1 MSAKRFASQVK
12 HGARVGLASLVMLQM
27 SLAGPMAGS
36 ALANEH
42 DAASQ
47 KQARTPIQHVILI
60 VGENRTFD
68 HIFATYQPKKGESVD
83 NLLSKKIVNE
93 DGTPGTN
100 FAFAQQYAAD
110 ATDSATFQLAPKK
123 KTLYSTLPA
132 PLNGGP
138 TDVCKNN
145 GICPLGGATSLGN
158 GLAQDYYTFLTSGA
172 TGLGG
177 KVPDTRI
184 SLGNAAA

>member
-1 MSAKRFASQVK
+1 MSAKRFASQVR
-12 HGARVGLASLVMLQM
+12 HGARVGLASVMMLQM
-27 SLAGPMAGS
+27 SLAGS
-36 ALANEH
+36 AQAKEP

-47 KQARTPIQHVILI
+47 KQARTPIQHVIVI
-60 VGENRTFD
+60 VGENRSFD
-68 HIFATYQPKKGESVD
+68 HLFATYQPKKGESVD

-93 DGTPGTN
+93 DGTPGEN

-145 GICPLGGATSLGN
+145 HRTITPS
-158 GLAQDYYTFLTSGA
+158 
-172 TGLGG
+172 
-177 KVPDTRI
+177 
-184 SLGNAAA
+184 